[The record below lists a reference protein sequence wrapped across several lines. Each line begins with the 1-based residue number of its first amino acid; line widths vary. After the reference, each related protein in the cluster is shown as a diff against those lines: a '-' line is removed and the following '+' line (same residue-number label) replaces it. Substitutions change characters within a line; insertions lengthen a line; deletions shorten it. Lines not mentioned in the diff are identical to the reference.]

1 MAAVTNQ
8 ATLRTTVADWL
19 NRSDLTNAQLDQFIE
34 MGEAKVY
41 ELLRAPALEKSV
53 TYTIAAGEPY
63 LIIPSDFLELIEIR
77 ATGGGACSV
86 NPSTNTTSATCVA
99 ANGIWTSTSNSDDTV
114 LTRTDTRNLYSS
126 DKHSIANSFA
136 RDGAIFVVTDSSGNI
151 SASGTYVFKY
161 YKLDNAIGSLYTNG
175 ETFRSTSVT
184 CGSLLRQS
192 DGAAGAAFVAY
203 SPANGYG
210 TCTINY
216 ADVEKDSWLLGD
228 YEMVLYGALSVA
240 SEYLGNDEDAAKFT
254 RLFIEKITAT
264 NMRANNAEL
273 KGANVQ
279 MRFQGFQGL

>member
-41 ELLRAPALEKSV
+41 ELLRVPALEKSV
-53 TYTIAAGEPY
+53 TYTITSDEPY
-63 LIIPSDFLELIEIR
+63 LIIPGDFLELIEIR
-77 ATGGGACSV
+77 ATGGGSCSV
-86 NPSTNTTSATCVA
+86 DPSTNTTSASCVA
-99 ANGIWTSTSNSDDTV
+99 ANGVWTSTSNTDDIV

-126 DKHSIANSFA
+126 DKHSMSNSFA
-136 RDGAIFVVTDSSGNI
+136 RDGSTFVVTDSAGRI
-151 SASGTYVFKY
+151 SASGSYIFKY

-175 ETFRSTSVT
+175 EAFRSTSAT
-184 CGSLLRQS
+184 CTSLIRQS
-192 DGAAGAAFVAY
+192 NSATGATFVAY

-210 TCTINY
+210 TCTINH
-216 ADVEKDSWLLGD
+216 ADVEKDSWLLDD
-228 YEMVLYGALSVA
+228 YEIVLYGALSVA

-254 RLFIEKITAT
+254 RLFTEKITAT
-264 NMRANNAEL
+264 NRKANNAEL
-273 KGANVQ
+273 KGANTS